1 MEATDSAKV
10 VIEGVSE
17 EYTRY
22 FARHVQKE
30 HPETKGHV
38 RVNRE
43 DENKIALRQWWKE
56 LGKK

>member
-1 MEATDSAKV
+1 MAKV
-10 VIEGVSE
+10 VIEDVSP
-17 EYTRY
+17 EYASY

-43 DENKIALRQWWKE
+43 DENKLALRQWWKE
-56 LGKK
+56 LGKGR